1 MTGDP
6 DTFRLR
12 ALPRRTLATVAVIT
26 ILAMSFGAVA
36 QTAPISYPPSRSM
49 ADVAAWIRSDT
60 PLSPSQVV
68 DVGVSAV
75 TAVAAST
82 PIGEPRGFLATVSSE
97 SLDPGIEGGQGIAS
111 WSVPV
116 QVDCE
121 ARKVKLGAMTGY
133 PRRDLAKDART
144 VRPADTDFITPT
156 PGAPIDTVVRGL
168 CDRDFRRPL
177 LPGRIAARAP
187 EPAKPAKP
195 APRQAAVASAKPAG
209 PDPRSPKTAKA
220 PARPAQAPSG
230 AAPTPGSSL
239 AAVQVGASPD
249 LADAKGLLARVQRRF
264 PEDLRG
270 RASDV
275 AAAQVDGRTVHRALI
290 TGFASGAEAVALC
303 ERLKAGGQACFV
315 RR

>member
-6 DTFRLR
+6 DTFRSR
-12 ALPRRTLATVAVIT
+12 ALPRRTLASVAI
-26 ILAMSFGAVA
+26 IAALATSFAAVA
-36 QTAPISYPPSRSM
+36 QTAAISYPPSRSM
-49 ADVAAWIRSDT
+49 ADVTAWIRSDT

-75 TAVAAST
+75 TAITAST

-97 SLDPGIEGGQGIAS
+97 SLDPGVEGAQGIAS

-177 LPGRIAARAP
+177 MPGRIVAKAP
-187 EPAKPAKP
+187 EPAKPAL
-195 APRQAAVASAKPAG
+195 RQVAVASAKPAG
-209 PDPRSPKTAKA
+209 PDLRSTKTAKP
-220 PARPAQAPSG
+220 PARPAQATSRP
-230 AAPTPGSSL
+230 APPPGSGL

-249 LADAKGLLARVQRRF
+249 LADARGLLARVQRRF
-264 PEDLRG
+264 PDDLRG

-290 TGFASGAEAVALC
+290 TGFASAAEAVALC
-303 ERLKAGGQACFV
+303 EHLKAGGQACFV

>member
-1 MTGDP
+1 MIGDP
-6 DTFRLR
+6 DSLRSR
-12 ALPRRTLATVAVIT
+12 ALPVRTLATLAVIAT
-26 ILAMSFGAVA
+26 LTTAFAAIA
-36 QTAPISYPPSRSM
+36 QTAPVSYPPSRSM
-49 ADVAAWIRSDT
+49 ADVTAWIRSDT

-75 TAVAAST
+75 TAVTAST

-97 SLDPGIEGGQGIAS
+97 SLDPGIEGAQGIVS

-133 PRRDLAKDART
+133 PRRDLAKDGRP
-144 VRPADTDFITPT
+144 VRPADTDFISPT

-177 LPGRIAARAP
+177 LPGRIVAKAP
-187 EPAKPAKP
+187 EPAKPG
-195 APRQAAVASAKPAG
+195 PRQVIVASANPAG
-209 PDPRSPKTAKA
+209 ADPQPTKAARTA
-220 PARPAQAPSG
+220 ARPAQAISG
-230 AAPTPGSSL
+230 PAPQSGSSL
-239 AAVQVGASPD
+239 VAVQVGASPD
-249 LADAKGLLARVQRRF
+249 PADAKGLLARVQRRF

-270 RASDV
+270 RAGNV
-275 AAAQVDGRTVHRALI
+275 AIAQVDGRTVHRALI
-290 TGFASGAEAVALC
+290 TGFASTGEAIALC